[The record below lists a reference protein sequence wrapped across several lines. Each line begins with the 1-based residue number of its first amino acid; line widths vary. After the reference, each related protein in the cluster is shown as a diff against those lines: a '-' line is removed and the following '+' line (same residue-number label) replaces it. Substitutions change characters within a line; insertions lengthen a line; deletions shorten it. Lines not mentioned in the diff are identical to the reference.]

1 MAKKGLA
8 VYIFSSLTF
17 ISVAHL
23 VESLYV
29 LITGSPI
36 RLLAI
41 YPFIGGTLSTIT
53 PLEYVWI
60 STLVSLLCW
69 GVTCAVA
76 FENPMEQFL
85 NKVLSDA
92 KRQSSVESQL
102 LDSKAEILDAMYE
115 TVESGSATIAT
126 VKDMMCN
133 VRSEVKQ
140 LQPLASTVDLIRLEM
155 NELTKEVEK
164 LEGKMKFPYVCLSC
178 GKPLLPE
185 FKICP
190 YCGEDAQLLR
200 SPAATVIPTV
210 GEHK

>member
-8 VYIFSSLTF
+8 VWIFGSLTF
-17 ISVAHL
+17 LSVAHL
-23 VESLYV
+23 VDSIYALISGAES
-29 LITGSPI
+29 
-36 RLLAI
+36 RLLTI
-41 YPFIGGTLSTIT
+41 YPFIGEKLSAMLPIH
-53 PLEYVWI
+53 YV
-60 STLVSLLCW
+60 SVSALVSLLCW
-69 GVTCAVA
+69 GITCAIV
-76 FENPMEQFL
+76 FENPMEEFL

-92 KRQSSVESQL
+92 KRQSSVESQM
-102 LDSKAEILDAMYE
+102 LDSKSEILDAMYE
-115 TVESGSATIAT
+115 TVESGSAAIAT

-140 LQPLASTVDLIRLEM
+140 LQPLASTVDLIRLELS
-155 NELTKEVEK
+155 ELTKELER

-200 SPAATVIPTV
+200 TPAPVISI
-210 GEHK
+210 GDRK

>member
-1 MAKKGLA
+1 M
-8 VYIFSSLTF
+8 
-17 ISVAHL
+17 IS
-23 VESLYV
+23 
-29 LITGSPI
+29 GNPI
-36 RLLAI
+36 RLLSI
-41 YPFIGGTLSTIT
+41 YPLIGDTLSKTFT
-53 PLEYVWI
+53 PVEYIWV
-60 STLVSLLCW
+60 SALVSLLCW
-69 GVTCAVA
+69 AVTCAIA
-76 FENPMEQFL
+76 FDNPMEQFL

-92 KRQSSVESQL
+92 KRQSTVESQL

-115 TVESGSATIAT
+115 TVESGSAAIAT

-140 LQPLASTVDLIRLEM
+140 LQPLASTVDMIRLEM
-155 NELTKEVEK
+155 NELSKEIEK

-200 SPAATVIPTV
+200 SPATTVISSV
-210 GEHK
+210 GEH

>member
-8 VYIFSSLTF
+8 VWIFSSLTF
-17 ISVAHL
+17 LSVAHF
-23 VESLYV
+23 VESIYA
-29 LITGSPI
+29 LISGTEA

-41 YPFIGGTLSTIT
+41 YPLIGEKLSAMAPIQ
-53 PLEYVWI
+53 YVWI

-69 GVTCAVA
+69 GIVCAIA
-76 FENPMEQFL
+76 FENPMEEFL

-92 KRQSSVESQL
+92 KRQSSVESQM
-102 LDSKAEILDAMYE
+102 LDSKSEILDAMYE
-115 TVESGSATIAT
+115 TVESGSAAIAA

-140 LQPLASTVDLIRLEM
+140 LQPLASTVDLIRLELS
-155 NELTKEVEK
+155 ELTKELEK

-200 SPAATVIPTV
+200 TPAPVISI
-210 GEHK
+210 GERK